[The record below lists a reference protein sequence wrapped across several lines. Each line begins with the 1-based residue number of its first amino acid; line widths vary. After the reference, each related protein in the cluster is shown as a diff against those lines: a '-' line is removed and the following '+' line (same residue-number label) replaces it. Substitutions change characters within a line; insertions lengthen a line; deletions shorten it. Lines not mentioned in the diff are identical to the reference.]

1 MDIRNLYHEL
11 EIIKENENKR
21 LVLVRNKIDH
31 LLYLKR
37 EIPAYNKEVYY
48 QLAKNQIKQIPK
60 IYQLQE
66 IGNKIVVIEEYIN
79 ASTLEEYV
87 LNNKINKQE
96 SLLIFKQICNI
107 VKELHNLKP
116 PVIHRDIK
124 PSNIFYDGSKV
135 HLFDFDISRNYQGD
149 KNKDTYILGS
159 VGYAAPEQFGF
170 RQTNQQSDIYALGV
184 LLNFILTKKLP
195 NEKIYDGFES
205 KVINKA
211 INIDPKQRYESVSM
225 MLEDLNLEDK
235 SFKLKYYLINL
246 PGFKTNSLIKKI
258 LALAGY
264 ILIFLVCMISEM
276 TVDNKVLTG
285 FNLWL
290 NRILVF
296 IVLMTIILF
305 AGNYLEIWNRCF
317 LAKSKSKLVRVI
329 GIVVT
334 ATAWIFLEAF
344 IVGSINSI

>member
-258 LALAGY
+258 LALAGN
-264 ILIFLVCMISEM
+264 V
-276 TVDNKVLTG
+276 VNLT
-285 FNLWL
+285 
-290 NRILVF
+290 
-296 IVLMTIILF
+296 
-305 AGNYLEIWNRCF
+305 
-317 LAKSKSKLVRVI
+317 
-329 GIVVT
+329 
-334 ATAWIFLEAF
+334 AF
-344 IVGSINSI
+344 IKEKSDKFRFLFLLLSYTLYYIVYNCEKMP

>member
-21 LVLVRNKIDH
+21 LVLVKNKIDH

-124 PSNIFYDGSKV
+124 PSNIFTMVQKYIY
-135 HLFDFDISRNYQGD
+135 LILISLE
-149 KNKDTYILGS
+149 I
-159 VGYAAPEQFGF
+159 
-170 RQTNQQSDIYALGV
+170 I
-184 LLNFILTKKLP
+184 
-195 NEKIYDGFES
+195 
-205 KVINKA
+205 KVIK
-211 INIDPKQRYESVSM
+211 I
-225 MLEDLNLEDK
+225 
-235 SFKLKYYLINL
+235 
-246 PGFKTNSLIKKI
+246 KI
-258 LALAGY
+258 LIY
-264 ILIFLVCMISEM
+264 
-276 TVDNKVLTG
+276 
-285 FNLWL
+285 
-290 NRILVF
+290 
-296 IVLMTIILF
+296 
-305 AGNYLEIWNRCF
+305 
-317 LAKSKSKLVRVI
+317 
-329 GIVVT
+329 
-334 ATAWIFLEAF
+334 
-344 IVGSINSI
+344 